1 MPRARECV
9 ISKQVPKRGHAPLAQ
24 RRHQRGDR
32 KLSGP
37 GSPTGMKHQN
47 LAGHYNSRLRHD
59 TLKMP
64 LEGRSR
70 AQVPAVRSLCRGVRA
85 SMLRRATN
93 PACGSAN
100 LHWDSLRGISSQA
113 CLFQFLFVVS
123 RQGRGRCSQGT
134 AFELASCSSAV
145 LADFCDPVNKI
156 PLPIRLSWL
165 LLDDDT
171 VRARR
176 NRLLARTNSPHG
188 LTVSGTSL

>member
-9 ISKQVPKRGHAPLAQ
+9 MCRQVPKRGHSTLAR

-47 LAGHYNSRLRHD
+47 LAGHYNSRLQHD

-100 LHWDSLRGISSQA
+100 LPWDSLRGLTSLAYSVG
-113 CLFQFLFVVS
+113 FLLVVS
-123 RQGRGRCSQGT
+123 RQGRVPCSPAGAACKTLVSRRTNMAAPVRCSGSKVQRT
-134 AFELASCSSAV
+134 IDS
-145 LADFCDPVNKI
+145 
-156 PLPIRLSWL
+156 
-165 LLDDDT
+165 
-171 VRARR
+171 RALR
-176 NRLLARTNSPHG
+176 N
-188 LTVSGTSL
+188 V

>member
-123 RQGRGRCSQGT
+123 RQGRGRCSPTGMKHQN
-134 AFELASCSSAV
+134 LAGHYNSRLRHDTLKMPLEGRSRAEWHCSATVPNSKSLGHMTLSGLSASTK
-145 LADFCDPVNKI
+145 P
-156 PLPIRLSWL
+156 S
-165 LLDDDT
+165 
-171 VRARR
+171 
-176 NRLLARTNSPHG
+176 
-188 LTVSGTSL
+188 